1 MRSIK
6 IIITLL
12 ILVTLGLV
20 VGSNLSV
27 LMPIVVLNQPTV
39 ALPIGV
45 WLIISIALG
54 ILSSSTIQLLLFLQR
69 RTLTKKVRQ
78 LQTRLQEQ
86 DEDIFTYTSSADNQP
101 AAEPVETIPMPRN
114 RFSFRRKQAPTPPE
128 SNFTSPRSP
137 QPIEV
142 DDANDWE
149 DEPAPNH
156 QLDWDEAPPTRQQ
169 NASSTTRAKAYSN
182 PRPPD
187 RVDYRSTQNREP
199 EPARTDEVYDADFRL
214 IQPPYK
220 QPVAEEFEDIDEE
233 ELEYDQ
239 EEFESPVNAPEPK
252 FTNKSNLAEEDWGF
266 DFDDEAEEVRTTKS
280 KPRRA

>member
-6 IIITLL
+6 IIIALI

-27 LMPIVVLNQPTV
+27 LMPVVVLNQPTV

-45 WLIISIALG
+45 WLIISIGLG
-54 ILSSSTIQLLLFLQR
+54 ILSSSAIQLLLFLQR

-86 DEDIFTYTSSADNQP
+86 DEDIFTYTPPTDNQP
-101 AAEPVETIPMPRN
+101 AAEPAETIPMPRN

-142 DDANDWE
+142 DNANDWE
-149 DEPAPNH
+149 DEPAPNR
-156 QLDWDEAPPTRQQ
+156 QLDWDESPPSRQQ
-169 NASSTTRAKAYSN
+169 TSSSTIREKAYSN

-187 RVDYRSTQNREP
+187 RVEFRSTQNH
-199 EPARTDEVYDADFRL
+199 ATDEVYDADFRL

-220 QPVAEEFEDIDEE
+220 QPVEAEFEYIDEE
-233 ELEYDQ
+233 ELEYDEE

-266 DFDDEAEEVRTTKS
+266 DFEDEAEEVRTTKS